1 MMLKIKKQYKGK
13 DTMIAG
19 VPFAIEETLPMH
31 PSFEKFCKVFP
42 QILDYFEPM
51 PKPKKK
57 VDGEEA

>member
-1 MMLKIKKQYKGK
+1 ML
-13 DTMIAG
+13 AG

-42 QILDYFEPM
+42 QILDYFEPI

-57 VDGEEA
+57 VDEGAA